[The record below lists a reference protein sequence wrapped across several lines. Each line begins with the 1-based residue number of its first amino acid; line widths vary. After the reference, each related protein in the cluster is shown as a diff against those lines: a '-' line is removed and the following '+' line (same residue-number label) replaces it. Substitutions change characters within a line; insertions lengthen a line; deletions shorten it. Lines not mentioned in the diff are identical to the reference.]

1 MPDLFSIP
9 IFFILFRETIEA
21 AIIISV
27 LLALIDKVSA
37 SSTRFE
43 AVSGKLKRQVW
54 LGVLAG
60 LVLSLVIGAVFLV
73 FWYKYAINLW
83 ASAESL
89 WEGIF
94 GVIASIMV
102 AITAIAMLKGSR
114 MYEKYSVKLAKK
126 LGAIDSTTNL
136 APASQS
142 SESRSTLLPQKLMN
156 QPRLVAVNGSESVN
170 TLNQTATGSYSANDN
185 IVSDLTNSDRD
196 DDDTQTETSLTAEE
210 RQTETLRQPLKALFW
225 LPFITML
232 REGLEAVVFVG
243 GVSLSET
250 PTSIPIAAIVGI
262 LLGIFIGFLLH
273 TGGSQLTLHYFFV
286 ISACFL
292 LLIANGLL
300 AKAVG
305 NFEDYTWSRAINL
318 AADDVGTGAF
328 DPRRSVW
335 HFDCC
340 NPEDKTQ
347 GWGIFN
353 SVLGWRNNATIA
365 TVTIYC
371 LFWVISSTFLIYM
384 RLKETKTH
392 QRRQALHTLENF
404 Q

>member
-126 LGAIDSTTNL
+126 L
-136 APASQS
+136 
-142 SESRSTLLPQKLMN
+142 
-156 QPRLVAVNGSESVN
+156 
-170 TLNQTATGSYSANDN
+170 
-185 IVSDLTNSDRD
+185 
-196 DDDTQTETSLTAEE
+196 E

-392 QRRQALHTLENF
+392 QRKQQSIPGQSLSTAV
-404 Q
+404 